1 VRWLKLPAAISG
13 WRLVAVYVVLGTV
26 SLSFLAFSALTS
38 SAAAMREQV
47 QGQLTNSAAVSSLFV
62 RDQMEGL
69 SGLVA
74 SFAARPSL
82 RTALVDG
89 NPAHFN
95 RAVIA
100 DQLGQL
106 DASEPIIAY
115 SVMTDSTGR
124 LFDIEP
130 YDASVVGRDF
140 SFRDWYRGAVA
151 TGKPYVSEAY
161 QSAWGSHPLVVAIA
175 VPVWSAGTTSPRS
188 RLGMLVMAI
197 RLETLNALTADF
209 SSAEGLSLTVTDQ
222 RGQILGRTGAVPNTL
237 TSLAAD
243 RRVADALNG
252 QSGQVQQGSGSDQL
266 LSAYA
271 PVADLGWTV
280 LVERKASIAF
290 AQVYQLR
297 NTVLLITAVLG
308 LVLVAGAVLVTL
320 ALRRRERDAE
330 QIRRLNGELAHRAA
344 VTQAVLDN
352 IGDGIAV
359 ADANGSLTFNPAAE
373 RIIGTKPVDGPPSE
387 WSTTYGLFLPDT
399 QTPYP
404 ANDLP
409 MARARR
415 GESVEQADLFVRHP
429 GAPNGLSLSVTASP
443 LRIDGKLAGGISIFR
458 DVTAA
463 KRAEAAIK
471 KLNVELE
478 DRIAERDAT
487 NKELEAFTYTVSH
500 NLRAPLRAIHG
511 FASILLEDHGEDI
524 HGEARKHLDRVAA
537 SARQMGQLLDDLLR
551 FSRLGRQPLHRR
563 LVDIQ
568 AVARHACEQL
578 APALEGRQVD
588 LIVADLP
595 WCQGDSLLLEQVFI
609 NLVGNAIKYSKGRAP
624 ARIEVGSRLGDGG
637 ESVYYVKDNGAG
649 FDMQYRDKL
658 FGIFQRLHR
667 SEDYEGTGVGLAI
680 VQRIVQ
686 RHGGRIW
693 AEAEV
698 DKGATFFFTL
708 GGDRQRHGKAA

>member
-1 VRWLKLPAAISG
+1 MRWLKLPAAISG
-13 WRLVAVYVVLGTV
+13 WRLVAAYVVLGTA
-26 SLSFLAFSALTS
+26 SLSFLAFSALTT

-62 RDQMEGL
+62 RDQIEGL
-69 SGLVA
+69 AGLAA

-106 DASEPIIAY
+106 DESDSIIAY
-115 SVMTDSTGR
+115 SVMTDPTGR
-124 LFDIEP
+124 LFDVDP
-130 YDASVVGRDF
+130 YDASIVGQDF

-175 VPVWSAGTTSPRS
+175 VPVWSAGTTSSRS
-188 RLGMLVMAI
+188 MLGVLVMAI

-209 SSAEGLSLTVTDQ
+209 SSVEGLSLTVTDQ
-222 RGQILGRTGAVPNTL
+222 RGQILGKAGAVPDTL
-237 TSLAAD
+237 TLRAAD

-252 QSGQVQQGSGSDQL
+252 QSGQAQQGNGPDQV

-290 AQVYQLR
+290 AQVYHLR

-308 LVLVAGAVLVTL
+308 VVLVAGAVLVTL
-320 ALRRRERDAE
+320 ALRRREWDAE
-330 QIRRLNGELAHRAA
+330 QIRRLNAELAHRAA

-352 IGDGIAV
+352 MGDGIAV
-359 ADANGSLTFNPAAE
+359 VDANGSLTFNPAAE
-373 RIIGTKPVDGPPSE
+373 RIMGTKAIDGAPSE
-387 WSTTYGLFLPDT
+387 WSKTYGLFLPDME
-399 QTPYP
+399 TPYP
-404 ANDLP
+404 AGDLP

-415 GESVEQADLFVRHP
+415 GESVEQVELFVRHP
-429 GAPNGLSLSVTASP
+429 GAPNGLWVSVTSSP
-443 LRIDGKLAGGISIFR
+443 LRIDGKLAGGISISR

-471 KLNVELE
+471 KLNADLE

-500 NLRAPLRAIHG
+500 DLRAPLRAIHG
-511 FASILLEDHGEDI
+511 FTSILLENHAKDI
-524 HGEARKHLDRVAA
+524 PGEARRYLDRVAA
-537 SARQMGQLLDDLLR
+537 NARQMGQLLDDLLR
-551 FSRLGRQPLHRR
+551 FSRLSRQPLQKR
-563 LVDIQ
+563 LVDIE
-568 AVARHACEQL
+568 AVVERAREQL

-588 LIVADLP
+588 LIVAELAP
-595 WCQGDSLLLEQVFI
+595 CQGDSVLLEQVFV
-609 NLVGNAIKYSKGRAP
+609 NLIGNAFKYSKSRAL
-624 ARIEVGSRLGDGG
+624 ARIEVGCRPGDGG
-637 ESVYYVKDNGAG
+637 GSVYSVKDNGVG
-649 FDMQYRDKL
+649 FDMHYADKL
-658 FGIFQRLHR
+658 FGVFQRLHR

-680 VQRIVQ
+680 VQRIVT

-708 GGDRQRHGKAA
+708 AGEPQRNAMAA